1 MTNIIRHIKSSI
13 NDIKRRVFQSER
25 YGKDD
30 IVEIEQGSEFGI
42 DSNPPK
48 GTPLLM
54 IKTDRASY
62 VIGSISGFK
71 ESDYGEFRAFS
82 TDSEGKEI
90 KTYVHLLNNGEIH
103 LGGDEYSAVRYEEL
117 KSQFDKL
124 RDDFNDLV
132 SKYNS
137 HVHTTTATVG
147 TGSVGVISPTTS
159 TGTPSTVDLTN
170 AESKDIKLK

>member
-54 IKTDRASY
+54 VKTDRASY
-62 VIGSISGFK
+62 VIGSISGYK
-71 ESDYGEFRAFS
+71 ESDYGEFRMFS
-82 TDSEGKEI
+82 TDSEGKDL
-90 KTYVHLLNNGEIH
+90 KTYIHLLNNGEIH
-103 LGGDEYSAVRYEEL
+103 LGGEEYSAVRYEEL
-117 KSQFDKL
+117 KKQFDKL

-132 SKYNS
+132 SKYNT
-137 HVHTTTATVG
+137 HIHTTTATVG
-147 TGSVGVISPTTS
+147 TGPVGVIASTTS

>member
-1 MTNIIRHIKSSI
+1 MINIIRHIKSSI

-82 TDSEGKEI
+82 TDSEGKEL
-90 KTYVHLLNNGEIH
+90 KTYIHLLNNGEIH
-103 LGGDEYSAVRYEEL
+103 LGGDDYSAVRYEEL

-137 HVHTTTATVG
+137 HVHATTATVG
-147 TGSVGVISPTTS
+147 TGPVGVISPTTS
-159 TGTPSTVDLTN
+159 KGTPSTVDLTN

>member
-13 NDIKRRVFQSER
+13 NNIKRRVFQSER

-48 GTPLLM
+48 GTPLLT

-71 ESDYGEFRAFS
+71 ESDYGEFRVFS
-82 TDSEGKEI
+82 TDSEGKEL
-90 KTYVHLLNNGEIH
+90 KTFIHLLNNGEIH
-103 LGGDEYSAVRYEEL
+103 LGGNDYSAVRFEEL
-117 KSQFDKL
+117 EKAFNELKKDY
-124 RDDFNDLV
+124 NDLAEKWNTFA
-132 SKYNS
+132 STYAPGS
-137 HVHTTTATVG
+137 PSSVG
-147 TGSVGVISPTTS
+147 TPPTLAGEDATISQANIS
-159 TGTPSTVDLTN
+159 N

>member
-30 IVEIEQGSEFGI
+30 IVEFEQGSEFGI

-54 IKTDRASY
+54 VKTDRASY

-82 TDSEGKEI
+82 TDSEGKEL
-90 KTYVHLLNNGEIH
+90 KTYIHLLNNGEIH
-103 LGGDEYSAVRYEEL
+103 LGGDDYSAVRYEEL
-117 KSQFDKL
+117 KAQFDKL

-147 TGSVGVISPTTS
+147 TGPVGVISTTTS
-159 TGTPSTVDLTN
+159 TGTLSTVDLTN

>member
-30 IVEIEQGSEFGI
+30 IVEFEQGSEFGI

-54 IKTDRASY
+54 VKTDRASY

-71 ESDYGEFRAFS
+71 ESDYGEFRVFS
-82 TDSEGKEI
+82 TDGEGKDV
-90 KTYVHLLNNGEIH
+90 KMFVHLTNDGELH

-117 KSQFDKL
+117 KTQFDQLKS
-124 RDDFNDLV
+124 DFNDLV

-137 HVHTTTATVG
+137 HIHITTATVG
-147 TGSVGVISPTTS
+147 TGPVGVISPTTS

>member
-30 IVEIEQGSEFGI
+30 IVETEQGSEFGI

-90 KTYVHLLNNGEIH
+90 KMFVHLTNDGKLH
-103 LGGDEYSAVRYEEL
+103 LGGDKYSSVRYEEL

-147 TGSVGVISPTTS
+147 TGPVGVISPTTS